1 MNWSLLGTFLK
12 RQNMHVYTY
21 KMNIYLNPR
30 YYIML
35 KIKMDKTPKQVR
47 KILKETKSG
56 KNLHET
62 NMKRLKKRYNKR

>member
-1 MNWSLLGTFLK
+1 
-12 RQNMHVYTY
+12 
-21 KMNIYLNPR
+21 MNIYLNPR

-35 KIKMDKTPKQVR
+35 KIKMNKTPKQVR
-47 KILKETKSG
+47 KILKETKSS